1 VPSRI
6 GLATDRPTIWHIFCV
21 ISPGW
26 AWTSRLETEIA
37 MKRIFSGLALT
48 LIPALIA
55 MPALAAVDMVP
66 APAIGLALPA
76 IAAVILVALIAFLLK
91 QIKI

>member
-1 VPSRI
+1 
-6 GLATDRPTIWHIFCV
+6 
-21 ISPGW
+21 
-26 AWTSRLETEIA
+26 

-55 MPALAAVDMVP
+55 MPAVAAAEVAP
-66 APAIGLALPA
+66 PPAIGLVLPA

-91 QIKI
+91 HIKI